1 MMEETYLV
9 EHIKEASC
17 FVSQD
22 LAADLATAKAGGH
35 RREYVLPDGVSN
47 GSGFLRQPLTKEQ
60 IREAAKEGNEVP
72 PPSIL
77 AHSQRLPYSKSVPK
91 PF

>member
-22 LAADLATAKAGGH
+22 LAADITAAKAGVH
-35 RREYVLPDGVSN
+35 RREFVLPDGVSN
-47 GSGFLRQPLTKEQ
+47 GSGFLRLPLTKDQ
-60 IREAAKEGNEVP
+60 MREAAREGNEVGP
-72 PPSIL
+72 VSYEL
-77 AHSQRLPYSKSVPK
+77 GCGGGVG
-91 PF
+91 